1 MTYLLSWDW
10 KSYIPSLPILFDI
23 LCHSNLSLPKFGVDD
38 SHLRSQ
44 RIVVAGWGNT
54 DVITTENM
62 LKAYT
67 TPRLFWHIT
76 CKIIWKNITW
86 IFTIETIWF
95 YIIEWFF
102 IFAVNLNDI
111 NVAFKLLAKKISF
124 WSWAKWWQ
132 FDKNVIK
139 HRNLIVFLL

>member
-10 KSYIPSLPILFDI
+10 KRYIPSLPILFDI
-23 LCHSNLSLPKFGVDD
+23 LCQSNLSLPKFGVDD

-86 IFTIETIWF
+86 IFTIF
-95 YIIEWFF
+95 
-102 IFAVNLNDI
+102 NLNDI
-111 NVAFKLLAKKISF
+111 NVAFKIVGKKVFVLILGV
-124 WSWAKWWQ
+124 KWWQ

-139 HRNLIVFLL
+139 HRNLIVFSLVNV

>member
-10 KSYIPSLPILFDI
+10 KRYIPSLPILFDI
-23 LCHSNLSLPKFGVDD
+23 LCQSNLSLPKFGVDD

-76 CKIIWKNITW
+76 CKIIRKNIRW
-86 IFTIETIWF
+86 IFTIF
-95 YIIEWFF
+95 
-102 IFAVNLNDI
+102 NLNDI
-111 NVAFKLLAKKISF
+111 NVAFKIVGKKVFVLILGV
-124 WSWAKWWQ
+124 KWWQ

-139 HRNLIVFLL
+139 HRNFIVFPLVNV

>member
-1 MTYLLSWDW
+1 MNYLLSWDW

-23 LCHSNLSLPKFGVDD
+23 LCQSNLSLPKFGVDD

-76 CKIIWKNITW
+76 CKIIRKNIRW
-86 IFTIETIWF
+86 IFTIF
-95 YIIEWFF
+95 
-102 IFAVNLNDI
+102 NLNDI
-111 NVAFKLLAKKISF
+111 NVAFKIVGKKVFVLILG
-124 WSWAKWWQ
+124 AKWWR

-139 HRNLIVFLL
+139 HRNFIVFPLVNV